1 MLAAGEEEL
10 SSRGQV
16 AHQASVQRFSGL
28 LTFSPQATGG
38 GGGNNNNNPAL
49 TVAAGTM
56 LCKPHYIITSCGW
69 CADGEMEGPGEED
82 TQNQDYQPVA
92 VAEPGCMLRAWSTTG
107 RLAPSGSPEQVQGSC
122 CGVPSPGASSSYCPL
137 CPPALPT
144 VSATPG
150 TLMPCGNLIWLVL
163 PSKETSR

>member
-38 GGGNNNNNPAL
+38 VGGNNNNNPAL

-56 LCKPHYIITSCGW
+56 LCKPHYIITSGGW

-92 VAEPGCMLRAWSTTG
+92 VAEPGCTLRVWFTTG
-107 RLAPSGSPEQVQGSC
+107 RLAPWAAQSRCRAAAVGSH
-122 CGVPSPGASSSYCPL
+122 PL
-137 CPPALPT
+137 GPPAATAP
-144 VSATPG
+144 SAH
-150 TLMPCGNLIWLVL
+150 L
-163 PSKETSR
+163 PSQLSQPHLAPTCPVET